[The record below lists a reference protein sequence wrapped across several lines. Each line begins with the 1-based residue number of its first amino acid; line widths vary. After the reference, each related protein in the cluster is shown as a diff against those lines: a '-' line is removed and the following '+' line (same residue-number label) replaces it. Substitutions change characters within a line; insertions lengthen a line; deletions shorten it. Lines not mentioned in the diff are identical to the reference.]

1 MYSNSFVG
9 MFFWFLVA
17 APDATLAAVARFLD
31 LCPADIP
38 AYGRGLPE
46 VNVVSA
52 PGAEKWRAEADAL
65 ATVAPILAPV
75 MARLGYKA

>member
-1 MYSNSFVG
+1 MKTWWPPPTRRWPRPS
-9 MFFWFLVA
+9 
-17 APDATLAAVARFLD
+17 LASSASR
-31 LCPADIP
+31 PADIP
-38 AYGRGLPE
+38 AHGRGLPE

-75 MARLGYKA
+75 MRPPRL